1 MVLGQSLCRSLCGGV
16 KVSHNSLDL
25 IFLSKLVVKGR
36 LEGAHI
42 AAINERLEDVLDSSA
57 RIAPSVTV
65 LRKHRV
71 CLISDGS
78 IKILVSVRI
87 IGCLDCE
94 EWSIHGLIVCPL
106 I

>member
-25 IFLSKLVVKGR
+25 IDRSKLVVKGR

-65 LRKHRV
+65 LRKHLV
-71 CLISDGS
+71 CLFSDGS
-78 IKILVSVRI
+78 KILVSVRV
-87 IGCLDCE
+87 IGCLVIE
-94 EWSIHGLIVCPL
+94 EWCIRGLIVFPL

>member
-16 KVSHNSLDL
+16 KVRHSSLDL
-25 IFLSKLVVKGR
+25 IFRSKLVVKGR

-71 CLISDGS
+71 CLIGDGS
-78 IKILVSVRI
+78 KILVSVRI

-94 EWSIHGLIVCPL
+94 EWSIRGLIECPL
-106 I
+106 S